1 MYTSLRLWEPR
12 QRRRRLT
19 PTPPLRILL
28 RPSITSWRTLRS
40 LLVRLAAARS
50 DSSVLH
56 VNGGL
61 IYQRRLVAQFYRL
74 CTCEKISKVTSGDTW
89 HMARAQAASQAVAS
103 TQPSVT
109 TLQDDAGIFASADDA
124 LDVGSDFA
132 NGFPLHCEQL
142 GVVAWARRGDL
153 PGWPRHSSRSGPR
166 DALCSLSFYKLC
178 SWRRRC
184 TRLQCTVLA
193 RLCAGQDPLK
203 LEHSLG
209 SPRLADATPG
219 VYRLAGAADQI
230 ASMDDALR
238 PRASWLGTR
247 GRRGEGSRGT
257 ETRAAGSLGS
267 SSRGSGG
274 SALT

>member
-1 MYTSLRLWEPR
+1 
-12 QRRRRLT
+12 
-19 PTPPLRILL
+19 
-28 RPSITSWRTLRS
+28 
-40 LLVRLAAARS
+40 
-50 DSSVLH
+50 
-56 VNGGL
+56 
-61 IYQRRLVAQFYRL
+61 
-74 CTCEKISKVTSGDTW
+74 
-89 HMARAQAASQAVAS
+89 MARAQAALQAVAS
-103 TQPSVT
+103 TQPTVT
-109 TLQDDAGIFASADDA
+109 TLQDAAAPFASADDA

-132 NGFPLHCEQL
+132 NGFPLCKWLHYEQL

-178 SWRRRC
+178 SWRRRG
-184 TRLQCTVLA
+184 TRLPCTVVA

-238 PRASWLGTR
+238 PEQAGLARAV
-247 GRRGEGSRGT
+247 GEA
-257 ETRAAGSLGS
+257 RAAEGLQREQQAAWAHP
-267 SSRGSGG
+267 SRGSGVR
-274 SALT
+274 ALT